1 MTMSQGE
8 FIMLNEIICN
18 EFKKKKV
25 EFHLGLN
32 TILGDD
38 LGSNSI
44 GKSTFL
50 MIIDFVFGGK
60 DYLLKSTDVQK
71 NVGKHVIKFHF
82 IFSGK
87 DYYFSRDTNS
97 NEKVNICDEKYNI
110 KDEISL
116 SKYCEFLKQKYQI
129 DLYDTSFRDIVGRYS
144 RIYGKENLNEKRP
157 LDIISKEPSSKSI
170 NALFKLFDLYKNISE
185 LENLLREKEEALTTY
200 KKAIKYNFIGSI
212 GKRKY
217 TRNLKEIQKLHEE
230 ELKLI
235 NDLENN
241 LLDLNSEQAEQL
253 IQLKNKLSVLKR
265 YRSKLIGDIVLLKE
279 DIEGNTSLKNQ
290 KINELLDFFPKIN
303 IKKLV
308 EIEDFHNEIRKVLKD
323 ELKKK
328 KIELQGFLEIAEK
341 DIEDIENKI
350 KKTTQSDNLS
360 KTVLKKYSEI
370 QKRKEILQKEN
381 DSFET
386 LNTLKN
392 ERDDTKKRRDD
403 MKQEELGELYSKI
416 NNKMQEIND
425 YIYDKKKKSPIISF
439 DKDQYTFKTVDDT
452 GTGTSYKSMIVY
464 DLSVLELTEL
474 PILIH
479 DSVLLKQISDEA
491 IEKILLKYQS
501 FKKQIFISLDKVS
514 SYSDISKKVLKN
526 CKVLEL
532 APNGNELFG
541 RSWNNKNDN

>member
-1 MTMSQGE
+1 MSQGE

-170 NALFKLFDLYKNISE
+170 NALLKLFDLYKNISE

-212 GKRKY
+212 GKREY

>member
-170 NALFKLFDLYKNISE
+170 NALLKLFDLYKNISE
-185 LENLLREKEEALTTY
+185 LENLLREKKEALTTY

-212 GKRKY
+212 GKREY

>member
-170 NALFKLFDLYKNISE
+170 NALLKLFDLYKNISE

-212 GKRKY
+212 GKREY
-217 TRNLKEIQKLHEE
+217 TRNLKEIQKLNEE

-303 IKKLV
+303 IK
-308 EIEDFHNEIRKVLKD
+308 
-323 ELKKK
+323 
-328 KIELQGFLEIAEK
+328 
-341 DIEDIENKI
+341 
-350 KKTTQSDNLS
+350 
-360 KTVLKKYSEI
+360 
-370 QKRKEILQKEN
+370 
-381 DSFET
+381 
-386 LNTLKN
+386 
-392 ERDDTKKRRDD
+392 
-403 MKQEELGELYSKI
+403 
-416 NNKMQEIND
+416 
-425 YIYDKKKKSPIISF
+425 
-439 DKDQYTFKTVDDT
+439 
-452 GTGTSYKSMIVY
+452 
-464 DLSVLELTEL
+464 
-474 PILIH
+474 
-479 DSVLLKQISDEA
+479 
-491 IEKILLKYQS
+491 
-501 FKKQIFISLDKVS
+501 
-514 SYSDISKKVLKN
+514 
-526 CKVLEL
+526 
-532 APNGNELFG
+532 
-541 RSWNNKNDN
+541 

>member
-1 MTMSQGE
+1 
-8 FIMLNEIICN
+8 MLNEIICN

>member
-170 NALFKLFDLYKNISE
+170 NALLKLFDLYKNISE